1 MKHVSID
8 LLICRISF
16 DVQGSVHRLHYFFIH
31 IRLTVRTIACHEQWE
46 AKENKAPVLFVHLQ
60 ATLRQCLVLLL
71 QEYINYFYTADHV
84 SVYSY
89 SVHAVI

>member
-1 MKHVSID
+1 MFKAQ
-8 LLICRISF
+8 L
-16 DVQGSVHRLHYFFIH
+16 VHRLHYFFIH
-31 IRLTVRTIACHEQWE
+31 IHLTMARHEQWE
-46 AKENKAPVLFVHLQ
+46 TKENKAPVLFVHLQ
-60 ATLRQCLVLLL
+60 ATLRQDVLLL